1 MTDSTTD
8 WARPMV
14 HFEITTTDVP
24 KMRDF
29 YATLFNY
36 NMKTEGTTI
45 PIPAG
50 IGGPLPGPGGTL
62 RQASRSGVSLYF
74 QVLKIEETL
83 AKAETM
89 GAKILSQPVLTPAGQ
104 TVASMLDPDG
114 NRVVLVQQ

>member
-1 MTDSTTD
+1 
-8 WARPMV
+8 MV

-24 KMRDF
+24 RMRNF

-36 NMKTEGTTI
+36 DMRTEGTTI
-45 PIPAG
+45 PIPPG

-62 RQASRSGVSLYF
+62 RQASRAGVSLYF
-74 QVLKIEETL
+74 QVRHIEESL
-83 AKAETM
+83 AKAEEM
-89 GAKILSQPVLTPAGQ
+89 GAKILSQPVLMPTGQ